1 MIERNGYGMVYSC
14 SDCGKNDVRVY
25 AFGGDGNGSLCG
37 TWGLTDEAIKYIHDH
52 PEIYHTFQ
60 DVAEWLNN
68 NK

>member
-1 MIERNGYGMVYSC
+1 MIEKNGYGMVYSC
-14 SDCGKNDVRVY
+14 SDCGENDVRVY

-37 TWGLTDEAIKYIHDH
+37 TWGLTYEAIKYIHDH

-60 DVAEWLNN
+60 DMEDWLNN